1 MRSRRARAQTMS
13 VNPLDSEIF
22 GALWGTA
29 EMRALFGDAARLQL
43 MLDVEAA
50 LARAEAKLGLVPQQA
65 AEAITKAAQVDNLRL
80 ERIAEGTRAT
90 GVPVPALVS
99 ELGRAAGEE
108 AARYIHLGATTQDIL
123 DTALVLQV
131 RTALGYLRGGLL
143 ALARALAKRASEYRD
158 TPMAGRTHLQQAVPI
173 TFGLKCAVWAAPLAA
188 HVERIDQAARR
199 GLLVQ
204 FGGAAGTLAALGTNG
219 VAVAEALAH
228 ELGLGVPDLPWHTAR
243 DTMAEVATLL
253 GLICGSLSKFAL
265 DIALLMQ
272 TEVAEVF
279 EPHAV
284 GRGGSS
290 TMPQKRNPVAAEYII
305 AAARGV
311 HALAPLMLA
320 AMAQDHERATGP
332 WQSEALALPQCFVLC
347 EGATAHALAIAE
359 GMTVDDARM
368 RRNLDLGGG
377 LIMAEAVS
385 TALTPMLG
393 RAAAHHALQRI
404 SDRAI
409 TEGRTLGEVLRDDSE
424 VRRHLSDEQIDRL
437 TEPSAY
443 LGSAGTFV
451 DRVVARVARLA

>member
-1 MRSRRARAQTMS
+1 MS
-13 VNPLDSEIF
+13 VHPADSEIY

-29 EMRALFGDAARLQL
+29 EMRALFSDATQLQL

-50 LARAEAKLGLVPQQA
+50 LARAEAKLGLVPQQV
-65 AEAITKAAQVDNLRL
+65 AEAITKAARVENLRI
-80 ERIAEGTRAT
+80 ERIAEGTRET

-131 RTALGYLRGGLL
+131 RRAIEYLRRDLV
-143 ALARALAKRASEYRD
+143 ALARRLAGRASEFRD

-173 TFGLKCAVWAAPLAA
+173 TFGLKCAVWASPLAA
-188 HVERIDQAARR
+188 HVERLDQAARR
-199 GLLVQ
+199 VLVVQ
-204 FGGAAGTLAALGTNG
+204 FGGAAGTLAALGANG

-228 ELGLGVPDLPWHTAR
+228 ELGLGVPDLPWHVAR
-243 DTMAEVATLL
+243 DTMAEIVALL
-253 GLICGSLSKFAL
+253 GLVCGSLSKFAL
-265 DIALLMQ
+265 DVTLLMQ

-279 EPHAV
+279 EPHV
-284 GRGGSS
+284 PGRGGSS

-311 HALAPLMLA
+311 HGLVPLMLT

-347 EGATAHALAIAE
+347 AGATAHALAIAG
-359 GMTVDDARM
+359 GMTIDAARM
-368 RRNLDLGGG
+368 RRNLELGGG

-385 TALTPMLG
+385 TGLGPVIG
-393 RAAAHHALQRI
+393 RAAAHHVLQRV

-409 TEGRTLGEVLRDDSE
+409 AEGKTLAQALRDDAE
-424 VRRHLSDEQIDRL
+424 VRRLLSDEQIDRL
-437 TEPSAY
+437 TNPAAY
-443 LGSAGTFV
+443 LGSAGAFV
-451 DRVVARVARLA
+451 DRVVARIKRLG

>member
-1 MRSRRARAQTMS
+1 MS
-13 VNPLDSEIF
+13 VHPADSEIF

-29 EMRALFGDAARLQL
+29 EMRALFSDATHLQL

-50 LARAEAKLGLVPQQA
+50 LARAEARLGLIPPQV
-65 AEAITKAAQVDNLRL
+65 AEAITKAARVENLRI
-80 ERIAEGTRAT
+80 ERIAEGTRET

-123 DTALVLQV
+123 DTALVLQM
-131 RTALGYLRGGLL
+131 RQ
-143 ALARALAKRASEYRD
+143 ALAHLRRDLVTLARTLAERASEYRD

-173 TFGLKCAVWAAPLAA
+173 TFGLKCAVWASPLAA
-188 HVERIDQAARR
+188 HVERLDQAARR
-199 GLLVQ
+199 VLVVQ
-204 FGGAAGTLAALGTNG
+204 FGGAAGTLAALGANG

-228 ELGLGVPDLPWHTAR
+228 ELGLGVPDLPWHVAR
-243 DTMAEVATLL
+243 DTVAEIAALL

-265 DIALLMQ
+265 DVALLMQ

-279 EPHAV
+279 EPHAP

-311 HALAPLMLA
+311 HALVPLMLT

-332 WQSEALALPQCFVLC
+332 WQSEALVLPQCFVLC
-347 EGATAHALAIAE
+347 AGAMAHALAIAG
-359 GMTVDDARM
+359 GMTIDAARM

-377 LIMAEAVS
+377 LIMAEAVA
-385 TALTPMLG
+385 TGLGPVMG
-393 RAAAHHALQRI
+393 RAAAHHALQRV

-409 TEGRTLGEVLRDDSE
+409 AEGKTLGQALRDDAE

-437 TEPSAY
+437 TDPAAY
-443 LGSAGTFV
+443 LGSAGAFV
-451 DRVVARVARLA
+451 DRVVARIERLG